1 MEVIKISYYPLH
13 MQNERNWA
21 TSVHGNGTV
30 NTPVPILHTGLWP
43 SSEMCGC
50 HMLNV
55 VHPYSL
61 QEVWRSEILPN
72 HRVIPDWKI
81 FFSRIF
87 FFFCV
92 SYQKITQPISQS
104 TGWPQLLQLINQWSK
119 TNIYIWPKLLGP
131 SMIIDKNINFSL
143 IHIPSGKL

>member
-21 TSVHGNGTV
+21 TSVHGKGTV

-43 SSEMCGC
+43 SSEMRGC

-61 QEVWRSEILPN
+61 
-72 HRVIPDWKI
+72 
-81 FFSRIF
+81 
-87 FFFCV
+87 
-92 SYQKITQPISQS
+92 
-104 TGWPQLLQLINQWSK
+104 
-119 TNIYIWPKLLGP
+119 
-131 SMIIDKNINFSL
+131 
-143 IHIPSGKL
+143 